1 MATEST
7 MTGQRLRPEHFE
19 RARPSAAHVNVS
31 DVERWLSLVGGGALA
46 LYGLRCGTLGGLL
59 AAVAGGS
66 LIYRGVTGHCQ
77 IFDSLGINTAHR
89 GPATTIPAGR
99 GVKVEHTV
107 TIQRGP
113 DELYRIWRNLENL
126 PRFMRHLESV
136 QVQGNRSHWVAKG
149 PLGTRVEWDAEI
161 YNENPNEM
169 IAWRSLTGAD
179 VDSAGSVH
187 FTPAMHGRG
196 TEVRVVL
203 KYNPP
208 AGRIGAALARCLGEE
223 PEQQIREDLDR
234 FKQLVEAGEIPTI
247 AGQTSSHTR

>member
-1 MATEST
+1 MASESLRTES
-7 MTGQRLRPEHFE
+7 RLRPEHFE
-19 RARPSAAHVNVS
+19 PARPVAPHVNVG
-31 DVERWLSLVGGGALA
+31 DVERWLSLLGGGALA
-46 LYGLRCGTLGGLL
+46 LYGLRRGTLGGLL
-59 AAVAGGS
+59 AAGAGGC
-66 LIYRGVTGHCQ
+66 LLYRGVTGHCQ
-77 IFDSLGINTAHR
+77 IFESLGINTAHR

-99 GVKVEHTV
+99 GVKVDHTI

-113 DELYRIWRNLENL
+113 EELYRIWQNLENL

-136 QVQGNRSHWVAKG
+136 QVHGNHSHWVTKG

-169 IAWRSLTGAD
+169 IAWRSLDRAD

-187 FTPAMHGRG
+187 FTPAPQGRG

-208 AGRIGAALARCLGEE
+208 AGRLGAALARALGEE
-223 PEQQIREDLDR
+223 PEQQIREDLER
-234 FKQLVEAGEIPTI
+234 FKQLVEAGDLAPT
-247 AGQTSSHTR
+247 AGPISFHPR